1 MVLLF
6 ASGDIAASQTSSSP
20 GAPSMQ
26 TLAVSTPQRTR
37 WTEADR
43 QALLGKARNGD
54 ARAQFWFGTAYEQEW
69 FGRVNLQ
76 EALRWFKKAA
86 AHGDPDAQA
95 ALGQMYQEGEGLP
108 QNYSLA
114 AKWYRKAAEHVPD
127 LGAAGQG
134 RNNLGLLYLDGLG
147 VPKDYVRAY
156 MWFSLVEDNTNL
168 SDVKDE
174 MTPAQVQKA
183 ERLVAEWKRH
193 HPEPSGSVTSD

>member
-1 MVLLF
+1 
-6 ASGDIAASQTSSSP
+6 
-20 GAPSMQ
+20 
-26 TLAVSTPQRTR
+26 LAKAQR
-37 WTEADR
+37 
-43 QALLGKARNGD
+43 GD
-54 ARAQFWFGTAYEQEW
+54 ARAQFWLGSAYEQGS
-69 FGRVNLQ
+69 FGNVNLQ

-86 AHGDPDAQA
+86 AHGDPDAQD
-95 ALGQMYQEGEGLP
+95 ALGQMYQEGEGLL
-108 QNYSLA
+108 QNYRLA
-114 AKWYRKAAEHVPD
+114 AKWYRRAAEHVPD